1 MIIVTTPNKMNCE
14 TAEFFQTLI
23 QYYPDMN
30 LNVADGDTL
39 FVLDLNYNGDFQ
51 RHLSPDLFVEQLIKK
66 GLPEHIKNIDF
77 IVSDINPQK
86 KLSVF
91 AQEMVNY
98 LNKKHHE
105 RAMTIHVITDLNYKI
120 TMIDPPKADSS
131 LWKVY
136 GFKKLIFIPSKNEEA
151 YRALLK
157 EQSKILLWEGADITQ
172 WLRLSKQREFEA
184 SFTLTRDIRL

>member
-66 GLPEHIKNIDF
+66 GLPVHIKNIDL

-98 LNKKHHE
+98 LNKKNHE
-105 RAMTIHVITDLNYKI
+105 RAMTVHVITDLNYKI
-120 TMIDPPKADSS
+120 TMIDPPKAD
-131 LWKVY
+131 
-136 GFKKLIFIPSKNEEA
+136 
-151 YRALLK
+151 
-157 EQSKILLWEGADITQ
+157 
-172 WLRLSKQREFEA
+172 
-184 SFTLTRDIRL
+184 

>member
-66 GLPEHIKNIDF
+66 GLPVHIKNIDL

-98 LNKKHHE
+98 LNKKNHE
-105 RAMTIHVITDLNYKI
+105 RAMTVHVITDLNYKI

-172 WLRLSKQREFEA
+172 WLRLSRQREFEA
-184 SFTLTRDIRL
+184 SFTLARDIRL